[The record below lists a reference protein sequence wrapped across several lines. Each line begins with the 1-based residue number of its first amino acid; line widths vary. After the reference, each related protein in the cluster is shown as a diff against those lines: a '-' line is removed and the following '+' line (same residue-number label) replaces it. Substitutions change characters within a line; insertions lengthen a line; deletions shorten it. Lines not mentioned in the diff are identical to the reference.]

1 MLKVWIQLMMLVSL
15 VFHAISLFN
24 SIDCEFSDNHMKMF
38 TQFVHDNDF
47 PCLQTIDISRMN

>member
-1 MLKVWIQLMMLVSL
+1 MMLVSL
-15 VFHAISLFN
+15 VFHAISFFN